1 MKTSKRKGKELTNAH
16 FQNHAHFQTTSISAS
31 RILSRL
37 TKSAENPRGFF
48 YLGKALI
55 PSPSPAPGVRGR
67 RELTNIIP
75 SPVRNERER
84 VKARVLF
91 PLP

>member
-1 MKTSKRKGKELTNAH
+1 
-16 FQNHAHFQTTSISAS
+16 
-31 RILSRL
+31 
-37 TKSAENPRGFF
+37 
-48 YLGKALI
+48 LGKALI

>member
-1 MKTSKRKGKELTNAH
+1 MLILKLPLYLPHTLDL
-16 FQNHAHFQTTSISAS
+16 
-31 RILSRL
+31 RI
-37 TKSAENPRGFF
+37 KMWGFF
-48 YLGKALI
+48 FGGALI

-67 RELTNIIP
+67 RELANIIP

>member
-1 MKTSKRKGKELTNAH
+1 MW
-16 FQNHAHFQTTSISAS
+16 
-31 RILSRL
+31 
-37 TKSAENPRGFF
+37 GFF
-48 YLGKALI
+48 FGGALI

-67 RELTNIIP
+67 RELANIIP